1 MTGQTLGHYRVFEEI
16 GSGGMGEVYRASD
29 DRLGRDVALK
39 VLKSSLAHD
48 QDRLRRF
55 ELEARAAAALNHPN
69 IVAIYDIGMHEGA
82 PYIVSELLQ
91 GQTLRKRLLEGPLA
105 LRQVADY
112 GIQIAQGLTAA
123 HEKRIV
129 HRDLKPEN
137 LFLTKDGRIKI
148 LDFGIAKLTL
158 PEQNQEQS
166 DDRVVA
172 NMTTQTKAGSVLGTV
187 AYMSPE
193 QLRAKTVDHRSDIFS
208 LGAILYE
215 MLTGKR
221 AFSGET
227 NVDTMTAVLKD
238 EPAEMALVRQ
248 SIPPA
253 FEQIVRHCL
262 EKEADNRFQS
272 ARDLAFAL
280 STVSD
285 VSTSKQVAA
294 LREGKSRWRRW
305 LPWVA
310 ATLLL
315 GALGV
320 LLGRLIPTVPS
331 PVYRRL
337 TFERGTIYSARFSAD
352 GRNIVYSAAWNG
364 GALHL
369 YSSPSDAPQEHGLEV
384 NDAQLLAV
392 SRTDEMALALHGK
405 HGAHL
410 EFVNGTLARA
420 PLAGGAPREILE
432 DVRWADWSP
441 KGELAVVDHAKGRS
455 RLEFPIGN
463 VIYESGGWISHIRFS
478 PQGDRIAFLDHPA
491 LWDDRGSVCVVDL
504 AGHRKTLASGWESED
519 GLAWNPRG
527 DEVWFTAVEGG
538 YNRALMA
545 ASLSGRLRKVLSVP
559 GGLTL
564 QDISADGRV
573 MLTLENERLAMEAAV
588 EGRKGAQDLSWYDW
602 TVPRD
607 ISTDGQWVLF
617 EESSEPIGPRYAVA
631 LRKLDG
637 SPPVRLGEGSAG
649 GLSPD
654 GKWALSVFIGTPEK
668 VTLLPTGAGQPRDIL
683 LPSLEHVQNGPA
695 HFSPDG
701 KQIIVNGNE
710 PGHAVRAYAQD
721 LSGGNPRAI
730 TPEGVVGSLVSPN
743 GLYVAGLGAATSLAV
758 YPINGGKER
767 VIPGLETGFTLA
779 QWSADSS
786 ALYVYRT
793 GELPTQIYRVDIA
806 TGKRQLVREIMPAS
820 PTGVVSISPIVMSPD
835 ASRFVYGY
843 YQTLSVLYVVS
854 GLK

>member
-1 MTGQTLGHYRVFEEI
+1 
-16 GSGGMGEVYRASD
+16 MGEVYRASD

-55 ELEARAAAALNHPN
+55 ELEARAAAVLNHPN

-91 GQTLRKRLLEGPLA
+91 GQTLRKRLLDGPLT

-158 PEQNQEQS
+158 PEDGEGRPVT
-166 DDRVVA
+166 D
-172 NMTTQTKAGSVLGTV
+172 MTTQTKAGSVLGTV

-193 QLRAKTVDHRSDIFS
+193 QLRAKPVDHRSDIFS

-238 EPAEMALVRQ
+238 EPAEMSLVRQ

-262 EKEADNRFQS
+262 EKDADSRFQS

-285 VSTSKQVAA
+285 VSTSRQAAA
-294 LREGKSRWRRW
+294 LRGQRAPWRKW
-305 LPWVA
+305 LPWVTA
-310 ATLLL
+310 ALVLT
-315 GALGV
+315 ALGV
-320 LLGRLIPTVPS
+320 WAGRLLTPAPS

-337 TFERGTIYSARFSAD
+337 TFERGTIYSARFSGD

-364 GALHL
+364 GPVQL
-369 YSSPSDAPQEHGLEV
+369 YTSPADSPQEHGLEV
-384 NDAQLLAV
+384 NDAHLLAL
-392 SRTDEMALALHGK
+392 SSSGEMALALHGK

-432 DVRWADWSP
+432 DVRWADWNA
-441 KGELAVVDHAKGRS
+441 KGELAVVDHVKGRS

-463 VIYESGGWISHIRFS
+463 VIYESGGWMSHIRFS

-504 AGHRKTLASGWESED
+504 AGHKTTLASGWESED
-519 GLAWNPRG
+519 GLAWNPKG

-545 ASLSGRLRKVLSVP
+545 ATLSARLRKVLSVP

-617 EESSEPIGPRYAVA
+617 EESSEPIGPHYAVA

-654 GKWALSVFIGTPEK
+654 GKWAISVFIGTPEK
-668 VTLLPTGAGQPRDIL
+668 VTLMPTGAGQSRDVA
-683 LPSLEHVQNGPA
+683 LPGLEHVQNNPA

-721 LSGGNPRAI
+721 LAGGNPRAI
-730 TPEGVVGSLVSPN
+730 TPEGVVGSLISPN
-743 GLYVAGLGAATSLAV
+743 GLYVAGLGAATNLGV

-767 VIPGLETGFTLA
+767 TIPGLETGFTLA
-779 QWSADSS
+779 QWSADST

-806 TGKRQLVREIMPAS
+806 TGKRQLVKEIMPAA
-820 PTGVVSISPIVMSPD
+820 PTGVVSISPIVMSTD